1 MNSWTPNLQE
11 FQELFSSE
19 NTLKILICLNQQED
33 KKACSSDISQ
43 LVDVHKSTAKK
54 ILESLYNNQFVEREV
69 YTDKPGRPTYY
80 TLAKNEFFVKLDL
93 QYLSK
98 DIQAGKQLPNPV
110 IRESSR
116 LPIDTDYELT
126 EDGRI
131 QTITYRR
138 RTRARRLIRQRVEL
152 SSLEG
157 DFMKYLPHPTM
168 QAKPFLDICQQA
180 GINEHYT
187 VKKAYIFLKK
197 MIELEIIEKIV
208 PNYEK

>member
-1 MNSWTPNLQE
+1 M
-11 FQELFSSE
+11 
-19 NTLKILICLNQQED
+19 KILVCLEQQEN
-33 KKACSSDISQ
+33 KKACASDISQ
-43 LVDVHKSTAKK
+43 LVDIHKSTAKK
-54 ILESLYNNQFVEREV
+54 ILEALYNNQFVKKKV

-93 QYLSK
+93 QYLSN
-98 DIQAGKQLPNPV
+98 DIQAEKHLPNPV

-131 QTITYRR
+131 QKITYRR

-152 SSLEG
+152 SELEG

-168 QAKPFLDICQQA
+168 QARPFLDICQEA

-187 VKKAYIFLKK
+187 IKKAYVFLQK
-197 MIELEIIEKIV
+197 MIELEIIKQVV
-208 PNYEK
+208 PDPKNTE